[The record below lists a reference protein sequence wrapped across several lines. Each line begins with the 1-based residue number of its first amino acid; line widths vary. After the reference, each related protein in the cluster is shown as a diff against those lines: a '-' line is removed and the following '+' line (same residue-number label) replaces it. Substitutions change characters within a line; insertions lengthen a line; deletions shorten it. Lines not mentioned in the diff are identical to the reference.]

1 MLQSPMDYIPFGM
14 VWSKENS
21 MSIIETNFGTRLD
34 PKRVALGSA
43 TNVTKQGAFYV
54 FSLRVDTDDVREYSF
69 SNRDRAVA
77 MRNVLISH
85 LEKKVIFENRKR
97 A

>member
-1 MLQSPMDYIPFGM
+1 
-14 VWSKENS
+14 

-34 PKRVALGSA
+34 PNRVALGSA

-54 FSLRVDTDDVREYSF
+54 FSLRVETDDVREYSF

-85 LEKKVIFENRKR
+85 LEKKVRFENIKR

>member
-1 MLQSPMDYIPFGM
+1 MTF
-14 VWSKENS
+14 
-21 MSIIETNFGTRLD
+21 IETNFGTRID
-34 PKRVALGSA
+34 PHRVALGCA

-54 FSLRVDTDDVREYSF
+54 FSLRVDNDDIREYSF

-85 LEKKVIFENRKR
+85 LREKVRFENRKR

>member
-1 MLQSPMDYIPFGM
+1 
-14 VWSKENS
+14 

-54 FSLRVDTDDVREYSF
+54 FSLRVDTDDTREYSF

-85 LEKKVIFENRKR
+85 LREKVRVENRKR

>member
-1 MLQSPMDYIPFGM
+1 
-14 VWSKENS
+14 

-54 FSLRVDTDDVREYSF
+54 FSLRVDTDDIESI
-69 SNRDRAVA
+69 
-77 MRNVLISH
+77 L
-85 LEKKVIFENRKR
+85 LVIVTELLRCETY
-97 A
+97 

>member
-1 MLQSPMDYIPFGM
+1 
-14 VWSKENS
+14 

-43 TNVTKQGAFYV
+43 PNVTKQGAFYV

>member
-1 MLQSPMDYIPFGM
+1 
-14 VWSKENS
+14 
-21 MSIIETNFGTRLD
+21 MSIIETNFGTRLA

-54 FSLRVDTDDVREYSF
+54 FSLRVETDDVREYSF

-85 LEKKVIFENRKR
+85 LEKKVRFENRKR

>member
-1 MLQSPMDYIPFGM
+1 MRQSPTDYIPFGM
-14 VWSKENS
+14 VWGKENS

-34 PKRVALGSA
+34 PHRVALGSA
-43 TNVTKQGAFYV
+43 SNVTKQGAFYV

-77 MRNVLISH
+77 MRNLLISH
-85 LEKKVIFENRKR
+85 LEKKVRFENRKS

>member
-1 MLQSPMDYIPFGM
+1 
-14 VWSKENS
+14 

-54 FSLRVDTDDVREYSF
+54 FSLRVETDDVREYSF

-85 LEKKVIFENRKR
+85 LEKKVRFENIKR

>member
-1 MLQSPMDYIPFGM
+1 
-14 VWSKENS
+14 

-69 SNRDRAVA
+69 TNRDRAVA
-77 MRNVLISH
+77 MRNALISH
-85 LEKKVIFENRKR
+85 LEKKVRFENRKR

>member
-1 MLQSPMDYIPFGM
+1 
-14 VWSKENS
+14 

-34 PKRVALGSA
+34 PHRVALGSA

-69 SNRDRAVA
+69 SCLLYTSPSPRDE
-77 MRNVLISH
+77 L
-85 LEKKVIFENRKR
+85 
-97 A
+97 

>member
-1 MLQSPMDYIPFGM
+1 
-14 VWSKENS
+14 

-34 PKRVALGSA
+34 HHRVALGSA
-43 TNVTKQGAFYV
+43 TKVTKQGAFYG

-85 LEKKVIFENRKR
+85 LEKKVRFENRKR

>member
-1 MLQSPMDYIPFGM
+1 
-14 VWSKENS
+14 
-21 MSIIETNFGTRLD
+21 MSIIDTNFGTRLD
-34 PKRVALGSA
+34 PQRGALGSA

-85 LEKKVIFENRKR
+85 LEKKVRFENRKR

>member
-1 MLQSPMDYIPFGM
+1 MLQLPMDYILYGM
-14 VWSKENS
+14 VWLKENS

>member
-1 MLQSPMDYIPFGM
+1 
-14 VWSKENS
+14 

-54 FSLRVDTDDVREYSF
+54 FSLRVETDDVREYSF

-85 LEKKVIFENRKR
+85 LREKVRFENRKR